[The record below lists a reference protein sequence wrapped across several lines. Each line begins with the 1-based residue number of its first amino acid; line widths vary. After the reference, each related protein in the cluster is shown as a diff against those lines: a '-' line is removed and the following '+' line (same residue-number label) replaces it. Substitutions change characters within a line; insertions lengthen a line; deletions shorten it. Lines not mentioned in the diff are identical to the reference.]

1 LILIFISIVIVVYVN
16 LTSLSK
22 GSVAFDSDMGGGGV
36 LLPRSGEAAVA
47 LGGLGSLNILID
59 GHQLGGC
66 LVQLVCVSS
75 GGQAILRGVAAYQ
88 L

>member
-1 LILIFISIVIVVYVN
+1 MILIFISVVIVYVN

-22 GSVAFDSDMGGGGV
+22 GCVAFDSDMGGGWV
-36 LLPRSGEAAVA
+36 LLPRSGGAAVA
-47 LGGLGSLNILID
+47 LGGLGSLNSFID